1 VELFF
6 GLSPAEFAKKYMD
19 IDTSAVGYCKTFY
32 FLSTFMVCYL
42 IIANSILAI
51 YRTIY
56 IKMTRFAT
64 HMIGEEQLICIFL
77 FGGLFIT
84 TVISALFIN
93 GKSSTRAVYNMCMGH
108 SQKFQVKKESSL
120 RCKVHY

>member
-1 VELFF
+1 MNIFIELFF
-6 GLSPAEFAKKYMD
+6 GLSPADFAKKFLD
-19 IDTSAVGYCKTFY
+19 IDISATAYCTTFY
-32 FLSTFMVCYL
+32 FLSTFMVTYL
-42 IIANSILAI
+42 IISNSILAL

-77 FGGLFIT
+77 FGGLLIT
-84 TVISALFIN
+84 TVISSLFIH

-108 SQKFQVKKESSL
+108 SQKFQVRKNTMAL
-120 RCKVHY
+120 